1 MDGLKDSSDS
11 GGGGKAQPAKS
22 QPQLLAAL
30 VQAMLF
36 CAIREGLEPNELLG
50 RAGLTLSEI
59 EPLYKSVPYTKVLAL
74 IREIDRQRPHIN
86 LGLMMGQK
94 FVTARMGPLGYVLTS
109 APNFSRALRDF
120 VKFQGLVNGGLIVWN
135 VSRGPGTCVVKL
147 TPDPE
152 LADIAWIL
160 EAPITMIITIA
171 RELAGHH
178 VVPLQVSFRH
188 APRAGTEEHE
198 TFFGI
203 PIRWNAPDNELVLS
217 DTVLALPVQS
227 ANKGLYPQL
236 LLNIDAQR
244 DQAAQP
250 SRAME
255 KVRLQIQRM
264 LTRGTPRKEIVARA
278 IGMSARTLFRR
289 LAEAGTTFDAM
300 VDRTRREL
308 AIELLADSTIAISKV
323 ATLLGY
329 SESSPFFRA
338 FVRWFGF
345 TPAEYRARLVRR
357 S

>member
-1 MDGLKDSSDS
+1 MDGPNDSNP
-11 GGGGKAQPAKS
+11 GCGCGKAQAAKT

-36 CAIREGLEPNELLG
+36 CAIREGLEPNELLD
-50 RAGLTLSEI
+50 RAGLTHSEI
-59 EPLYKSVPYTKVLAL
+59 EPLYKSVAYTKILAL
-74 IREIDRQRPHIN
+74 IREIDKQRPHIN

-94 FVTARMGPLGYVLTS
+94 FTTARMGPLGYVLTS
-109 APNFSRALRDF
+109 APDFSRALHDF
-120 VKFQGLVNGGLIVWN
+120 IKFQGLVNGGLIVWN
-135 VSRGPGTCVVKL
+135 VSSVAGTWVVNL

-171 RELAGHH
+171 RELSGHH

-188 APRAGTEEHE
+188 APRSGMDEHE
-198 TFFGI
+198 AFFGI
-203 PIRWNAPDNELVLS
+203 PVRWNAPDNEIVLS
-217 DTVLALPVQS
+217 DTVLELPVRS

-236 LLNIDAQR
+236 LLNIDAQK

-250 SRAME
+250 SSTIE
-255 KVRLQIQRM
+255 KVRLQIQRR
-264 LTRGTPRKEIVARA
+264 LIEGTPLKKAVARA
-278 IGMSARTLFRR
+278 MGMSARSLFRR
-289 LAEAGTTFDAM
+289 LAEAGTTFDALL
-300 VDRTRREL
+300 DRTRREL

-329 SESSPFFRA
+329 SEPSPFFRA
-338 FVRWFGF
+338 FERWFGS
-345 TPAEYRARLVRR
+345 TPAEYRVSTARR